1 MDKKQGG
8 LMIRKR
14 AALFILLIFIIMLSG
29 CETMKGAAGGA
40 KKDFQALKKADQWM
54 RDNLW

>member
-1 MDKKQGG
+1 
-8 LMIRKR
+8 MIKKR